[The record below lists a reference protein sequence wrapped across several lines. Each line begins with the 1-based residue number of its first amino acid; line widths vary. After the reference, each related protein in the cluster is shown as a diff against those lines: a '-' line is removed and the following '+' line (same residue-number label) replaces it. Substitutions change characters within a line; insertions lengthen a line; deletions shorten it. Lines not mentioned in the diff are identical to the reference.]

1 LRANAENIDWRVPFS
16 GALVAPQPDYSRA
29 ALARFIEFVVAKGL
43 VHPATAQGWRVATAK
58 VLEDLTPAEGDD
70 VRKIDVE
77 ATFKGFLNRYPGRLS
92 PASVG
97 EYRRRVAR
105 AIEEFVRWMEDPGS
119 YAFRS
124 PPRAARPETRHRPE
138 GAPASSQN
146 PDRPRPSGPAPV
158 RPGGIAL
165 EYPLRPD
172 LLAQVV
178 VPRDLTVEEARRMG
192 AFLVTLAV
200 DFKPAPSGERHA
212 PAST

>member
-1 LRANAENIDWRVPFS
+1 VPV
-16 GALVAPQPDYSRA
+16 GPQPDYSRA

-58 VLEDLTPAEGDD
+58 VLEDLTPAEGED
-70 VRKIDVE
+70 VRRIDVE

-97 EYRRRVAR
+97 EYRRRVGR

-124 PPRAARPETRHRPE
+124 PPRAPKAEARRRLDP
-138 GAPASSQN
+138 APASSPN
-146 PDRPRPSGPAPV
+146 AARPPASAPTPSLPD
-158 RPGGIAL
+158 GIAL

-172 LLAQVV
+172 LLARVV

-200 DFKPAPSGERHA
+200 DFKPSSGSERHA
-212 PAST
+212 PASS